1 MQKSSINYAF
11 LHLEFLFVSWREVF
25 VIKGSRFH
33 WARRALL
40 CPLFHLPSGQ
50 RPTAWGW
57 PLQEVSLKRKMRK
70 AGQALSNALRWS
82 QEKAAV
88 SSLSGL
94 GFFFSLPLPPLPGG
108 WDVGLLPYLFVCLS
122 HVVFLRELQRPVA
135 HSQLLGTEVVPCIV
149 LTLHARVFMLE

>member
-25 VIKGSRFH
+25 VIKGNRFH

-88 SSLSGL
+88 SSFSGFFFFLL
-94 GFFFSLPLPPLPGG
+94 GFFFPPFLVAEI
-108 WDVGLLPYLFVCLS
+108 WACCHICLSVCLMLFFS
-122 HVVFLRELQRPVA
+122 ESFRGQLPIVSCWEQRLFLV
-135 HSQLLGTEVVPCIV
+135 SS
-149 LTLHARVFMLE
+149 

>member
-1 MQKSSINYAF
+1 MQKSSINYAI
-11 LHLEFLFVSWREVF
+11 LHLEFPFVSWREVF

-40 CPLFHLPSGQ
+40 CPLLHLPSGQ

-70 AGQALSNALRWS
+70 AGQALSDALRWS

-88 SSLSGL
+88 SGL
-94 GFFFSLPLPPLPGG
+94 FFFPGG
-108 WDVGLLPYLFVCLS
+108 WDLGLLPYLFVCLS

-149 LTLHARVFMLE
+149 LTLHAGVFMLE

>member
-11 LHLEFLFVSWREVF
+11 LHLESLFVSWREVF

-33 WARRALL
+33 WASRALL

-57 PLQEVSLKRKMRK
+57 PLQEASLKRKMRK

-88 SSLSGL
+88 SSLSGVL
-94 GFFFSLPLPPLPGG
+94 FSRPPPFPGG
-108 WDVGLLPYLFVCLS
+108 WDLGSLPYLFVCLS

>member
-1 MQKSSINYAF
+1 MQKSGINYAF
-11 LHLEFLFVSWREVF
+11 LHLEFLLVSWREVF
-25 VIKGSRFH
+25 VIKGRRFH

-88 SSLSGL
+88 SSLSGY
-94 GFFFSLPLPPLPGG
+94 FFSLVLWPPHTHPPPPPLS
-108 WDVGLLPYLFVCLS
+108 WWLRAEIWACCHICLSVCLMLFFS
-122 HVVFLRELQRPVA
+122 ESFRGQLPIVSCWEQRLFLV
-135 HSQLLGTEVVPCIV
+135 SS
-149 LTLHARVFMLE
+149 